1 MDVEYWGLQQHRLHG
16 RVAPVR
22 AEYGLPIFRLTSSGL
37 SQAVTGDGRVVAQAP
52 MPGSGVLLTAH
63 LSLAG
68 PGRRPL
74 DRWLA
79 PACTGIT
86 GLVLVVLLAAA
97 RRPPRAPGP
106 GNPNTVLPARA
117 KSFNYKALGLT
128 P

>member
-22 AEYGLPIFRLTSSGL
+22 AAEYGLPIFRLTSSGL

-63 LSLAG
+63 LPLAG
-68 PGRRPL
+68 PGTRPL

-97 RRPPRAPGP
+97 RRPPRA
-106 GNPNTVLPARA
+106 R
-117 KSFNYKALGLT
+117 KSQYCFASAGQIL
-128 P
+128 